1 MSLTKSSIKTFF
13 AFLLCLNSVF
23 LLRSQNKREKD
34 STFITSYA
42 DKFVLKLNVDTQ
54 TSSYDLKNLTGQE
67 LRLMHNNAYRLH
79 LSLDY
84 QFFGFSFGIAPD
96 IFGGEENIN
105 LKGESSLIDF
115 RFRAAI
121 GQWVQGFQFS
131 SIKGFY
137 VENTGD
143 FIPDWIEGTD
153 PFIQIPDF
161 TNRIYG
167 MSTHYVINPN
177 FSFRNILYNTEW
189 QKKSAGSIIPS
200 LFYGFND
207 FEYTFEE
214 IKSDENIFQVRLAIP
229 YYHTWVFRENW
240 FVGINV
246 SPSIGFSS
254 SRYREEQ
261 NDVRIKEKNTYLTR
275 SIEGGIQLG
284 YAAERWVFGASFVFD
299 INGYDEDRLGTVEN
313 NKLFAQIYVGYR
325 LNTPGFIDRAY
336 NKAARKI
343 GLQ

>member
-1 MSLTKSSIKTFF
+1 M
-13 AFLLCLNSVF
+13 ASV
-23 LLRSQNKREKD
+23 LGQGRWEKD
-34 STFITSYA
+34 STAITSYA

-54 TSSYDLKNLTGQE
+54 TSSYDLKDLSGRE
-67 LRLMHNNAYRLH
+67 LRLIHNNAYRLH

-96 IFGGEENIN
+96 IFGGSDATN
-105 LKGESSLIDF
+105 LKGESSLTDF
-115 RFRAAI
+115 RFRAAL
-121 GQWVQGFQFS
+121 GKWVQGFQFS
-131 SIKGFY
+131 TIKGFY
-137 VENTGD
+137 VENTDD
-143 FIPDWIEGTD
+143 FIPDWSEGVD

-189 QKKSAGSIIPS
+189 QKKSAGSFIPS
-200 LFYGFND
+200 LFYGFDD

-214 IKSDENIFQVRLAIP
+214 VKSDENIFQVRLALP
-229 YYHTWVFRENW
+229 YYYTYVFKENW
-240 FVGINV
+240 YVGVNL
-246 SPSIGFSS
+246 SPSLGISF
-254 SRYREEQ
+254 SRYKEIVDGAATEE
-261 NDVRIKEKNTYLTR
+261 RNTYLIR
-275 SIEGGIQLG
+275 MLEGGMQIG
-284 YAAERWVFGASFVFD
+284 YAAERWVFGSSFVFD
-299 INGYDEDRLGTVEN
+299 VNGYDDERLGSVEN
-313 NKLFAQIYVGYR
+313 NKFFAQIFVGYR